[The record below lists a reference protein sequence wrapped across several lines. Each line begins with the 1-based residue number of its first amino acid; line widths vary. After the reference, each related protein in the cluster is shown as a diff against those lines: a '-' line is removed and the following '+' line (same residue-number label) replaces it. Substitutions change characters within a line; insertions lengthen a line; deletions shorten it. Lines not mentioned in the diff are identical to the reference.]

1 MKLPIVLDT
10 CTILNLLRID
20 EDDEFLYKKLIKLNI
35 NICQKVF
42 EEANKNINTK
52 HFSNS
57 QKKYISS
64 HIPYFGTYIL
74 TCDERFE
81 SEYKAK
87 IKQFCNYKKENGEFY
102 SALISLYLCR
112 DKNCRLYFYTDD
124 HPAKN
129 IFDSYFSYQQIGVIG
144 DTIDLLVFLCWSN
157 SDFKQ
162 HMLEKYLQNLLS
174 EFAIP
179 FKNFKD
185 QFLKMK
191 KEWIARDVKNK
202 RLYEELNKI
211 EEGIEKLD
219 FETIGIGI
227 DYFKKDSKSYKEI
240 NAFLDSYSDINLS
253 GYMALKI
260 KKTIISLRKHSI
272 YKMSC

>member
-35 NICQKVF
+35 NICQKFF

-87 IKQFCNYKKENGEFY
+87 IKAMDEKYYEEQHNFNLQQRVKGSTSGNDAVEMYEQLKAEEIKKY
-102 SALISLYLCR
+102 
-112 DKNCRLYFYTDD
+112 
-124 HPAKN
+124 
-129 IFDSYFSYQQIGVIG
+129 
-144 DTIDLLVFLCWSN
+144 
-157 SDFKQ
+157 
-162 HMLEKYLQNLLS
+162 LEKQEKLN
-174 EFAIP
+174 A
-179 FKNFKD
+179 
-185 QFLKMK
+185 
-191 KEWIARDVKNK
+191 KEQQR
-202 RLYEELNKI
+202 
-211 EEGIEKLD
+211 IEKLLNEAQKYQD
-219 FETIGIGI
+219 AADAVEVPEP
-227 DYFKKDSKSYKEI
+227 K
-240 NAFLDSYSDINLS
+240 LS
-253 GYMALKI
+253 E
-260 KKTIISLRKHSI
+260 
-272 YKMSC
+272 